1 MFKVSD
7 EGAFV
12 EVSLVSPI
20 PAISLKLD
28 HQNLKV
34 RNKIKKI
41 LGIDVPSVQSVI
53 KYRHLS
59 LCWISNDELLLLKLD
74 KTNYKVERLI
84 TLLTNKINKVV

>member
-7 EGAFV
+7 EDAFV

-28 HQNLKV
+28 HQKLII

-41 LGIDVPSVQSVI
+41 LGMDVPSVGSTIEFSISKTESVFG
-53 KYRHLS
+53 
-59 LCWISNDELLLLKLD
+59 KLVDPVFYD
-74 KTNYKVERLI
+74 KEGRRQDV
-84 TLLTNKINKVV
+84 